1 MTPKQERF
9 IEEYLVDL
17 NATQAAI
24 RAGYSER
31 TANEQGARLLA
42 NASVAAAIEAGKDKR
57 STATNITAET
67 VMRELYRLATVDV
80 AQAYDE
86 HGNLKAIHDI
96 PEDVRRAIAGVE
108 VVTEKS
114 EEGESSYTKKLKFWD
129 KNKSLELLGKHVNV
143 QAFKDRIEHS
153 GEGGGPVRFII
164 EN

>member
-1 MTPKQERF
+1 MTPKQARF
-9 IEEYLVDL
+9 VEEYLIDL

-31 TANEQGARLLA
+31 TAAKQGTQLLA
-42 NASVAAAIEAGKDKR
+42 KTSIAAAIQEAKEKR
-57 STATNITAET
+57 SAATNITAET

-86 HGNLKAIHDI
+86 QGNLKPIHEI

-129 KNKSLELLGKHVNV
+129 KNRSLELLGKHVNV
-143 QAFKDRIEHS
+143 QAFKERIEHS
-153 GEGGGPVRFII
+153 GEGGGPVKFII
-164 EN
+164 EG